1 MKLIE
6 NGQVKLLSGIF
17 KEREQTNRAYLL
29 ELKNKNLLQ
38 NFYLQAGVPLENA
51 GIINDLNHVDMHF
64 GWESTS
70 CQLRGH
76 FLGHWL
82 SAASKYYEIYKD
94 PELLTRINQ
103 IIDVLEHLQELNG
116 GKWIG
121 SIPES
126 YLKRLEGTE
135 YIWSP
140 QYTMHKTVMGLYH
153 AYIFAGSEK
162 ALKILSNLSDWYVDW
177 VKYEQEHCPEAVYRG
192 EHGGMLEMWASIY
205 ETTKDEKYLK
215 LEEAYSKEWLF
226 DQLLENKDGLTNTH
240 TNASIPLSHGAC
252 KMYEVTGDEKWLKI
266 AVSFWNQAVEERG
279 YFCTGGNNA
288 GEFWIPKQMFGQY
301 LSDRDQEF
309 CTSYNMVRLAQYLY
323 KFTGNAKYADYIEL
337 NLYNGFLAQQNRQ
350 TGTPDYF
357 LSLVTGS
364 RKEWGSKT
372 RDFWCCHGTMVQA
385 QTLYADLCYAL
396 SDDENTLYVN
406 QYIPSELSTKD
417 FKLTQVIDMKFYDT
431 QSFFEQTEK
440 TNTSR
445 WQLKFTADTFGKEK
459 TLAFRNPEW
468 NKGNAV
474 VLLDG
479 KETDYELKDNY
490 ILVKGSFSNN
500 SVELCF
506 NPFVRAVSL
515 PGDETMAAFM
525 EGPVVLAGLTDEDC
539 GIAFSDDKMASSFKK
554 VSEHIYNAFSWKQ
567 SNYVTKNQNKNISFK
582 PLYEIQD
589 EVYTVYFTRKS
600 N

>member
-1 MKLIE
+1 MLKNYE
-6 NGQVKLLSGIF
+6 TGTVKLLSGIF
-17 KEREQTNRAYLL
+17 KERENVNRNYLL

-51 GIINDLNHVDMHF
+51 GILNDLSNVDMHF

-82 SAASKYYEIYKD
+82 SAVSMMYGIYKD
-94 PELLTRINQ
+94 SELLTKINQ

-153 AYIFAGSEK
+153 TYVYTGNEK

-177 VKYEQEHCPEAVYRG
+177 VDYEQKNCPEAIYRG

-215 LEEAYSKEWLF
+215 LAEAYSKEWIFPL
-226 DQLLENKDGLTNTH
+226 LLENKDCLTNTH

-252 KMYEVTGDEKWLKI
+252 KMYEVTGDQKYLTI
-266 AVSFWNQAVEERG
+266 AMNFWNQAVTERG

-288 GEFWIPKQMFGQY
+288 GEFWVPKQLFGQF

-309 CTSYNMVRLAQYLY
+309 CTTYNMVRLADYLY
-323 KFTGNAKYADYIEL
+323 RFTGKSEYADYIEL
-337 NLYNGFLAQQNRQ
+337 NLYNGFLAQQNRF
-350 TGTPDYF
+350 TGMPDYF

-385 QTLYADLCYAL
+385 QTIYSNLCYSK
-396 SDDENTLYVN
+396 SDDEKKLFVN
-406 QYIPSELSTKD
+406 QYIPSELSEEG
-417 FKLTQVIDMKFYDT
+417 FKLTQIIDMKFYDT
-431 QSFFEQTEK
+431 QSFFEQSAK
-440 TNTSR
+440 TQTSR
-445 WQLKFTADTFGKEK
+445 WQIKFNVKAAGLKKDICFRVPQWCNEK
-459 TLAFRNPEW
+459 P
-468 NKGNAV
+468 V
-474 VLLDG
+474 VLLNE
-479 KETDYELKDNY
+479 KQIDYEISENYVTVSKEWKDDY
-490 ILVKGSFSNN
+490 
-500 SVELCF
+500 VEIIF
-506 NPFVRAVSL
+506 NPFIRAVPL
-515 PGDETMAAFM
+515 PGDDSMVAFM
-525 EGPVVLAGLTDEDC
+525 EGPIVLAGLTDEDT
-539 GIAFSDDKMASSFKK
+539 GIHFTEDKMSESFKS
-554 VSEHIYNAFSWKQ
+554 VSEHIYSSFSWKQ
-567 SNYVTKNQNKNISFK
+567 SNYITKNQTKNILFK
-582 PLYEIQD
+582 PLYEIND
-589 EVYTVYFTRKS
+589 ETYTVYFTKK
-600 N
+600 

>member
-1 MKLIE
+1 MNKDFSL
-6 NGQVKLLSGIF
+6 GTVKLLPGIF
-17 KEREQTNRAYLL
+17 KEREQINRHYLL

-38 NFYLQAGVPLENA
+38 NFLLQAGVPLENA
-51 GIINDLNHVDMHF
+51 GIITNLENVDMHF

-82 SAASKYYEIYKD
+82 SAASKLYAVYDDK
-94 PELLTRINQ
+94 ELLNRINQ
-103 IIDVLEHLQELNG
+103 VIDTLEHLQELNG

-153 AYIFAGSEK
+153 AYVYAGSEK
-162 ALKILSNLSDWYVDW
+162 AMEILSNLSDWYTEW
-177 VKYEQEHCPEAVYRG
+177 VSYEQKNCPEAIYRG

-215 LEEAYSKEWLF
+215 LAIAYSDEWLF
-226 DQLLENKDGLTNTH
+226 KQLLDDKDCLTNTH

-252 KMYEVTGDEKWLKI
+252 KMYEVTGDEKWLKV
-266 AVSFWNQAVEERG
+266 ALNFWKHAVEERG

-288 GEFWIPKQMFGQY
+288 GEFWVPKQLFGQF

-309 CTSYNMVRLAQYLY
+309 CTTYNMVRLAQYLY
-323 KFTGNAKYADYIEL
+323 KFTGESKYADYIEL

-364 RKEWGSKT
+364 KKEWGSKT

-385 QTLYADLCYAL
+385 QTLYPELCY
-396 SDDENTLYVN
+396 SISEDKNTLYIN
-406 QYIPSELSTKD
+406 QYIPTELCSDD
-417 FKLTQVIDMKFYDT
+417 FKIKQIIDMKFYDT

-440 TNTSR
+440 ANTSR
-445 WQLKFTADTFGKEK
+445 WQLSFTVDTSGKEK
-459 TLAFRNPEW
+459 FIAFRNPGW
-468 NKGNAV
+468 NKGSV
-474 VLLDG
+474 DLMIDG
-479 KETDYELKDNY
+479 KKADYETAGNY
-490 ILVKGSFSNN
+490 LIVNGVFISAVIEIK
-500 SVELCF
+500 F
-506 NPFVRAVSL
+506 NPFIRSVPL
-515 PGDETMAAFM
+515 PGDESMVAFM
-525 EGPVVLAGLTDEDC
+525 EGPIVLAGLTDEDC
-539 GIAFSDDKMASSFKK
+539 GITFTESEITESFKQI
-554 VSEHIYNAFSWKQ
+554 SEHIYSSFSWKQ
-567 SNYVTKNQNKNISFK
+567 SNYVTKNQSKNISFK

-589 EVYTVYFTRKS
+589 ETYTVYFTKK
-600 N
+600 